1 MPRLAANLAYL
12 FTERPLLARFGAAAA
27 AGFKAVELQ
36 VAYDHAP
43 ADIRREVER
52 HGLTMLGINTPGASA
67 GQNGVAGVPGRE
79 AEFAALF
86 GKALDFAVGSG
97 ARTIHCLTGRVP
109 PAEESAGE
117 RTFVANLIRA
127 ADLAAAHGIGILIE
141 PLNRRDRPENL
152 LHLPEQAAAIIE
164 KVGRPNV
171 RMQFD
176 FYHVQIE
183 AGDLIHRFKRHLGAI
198 GHVQIAA
205 VPSRAEPDEGEVN
218 YPALLAAIDASGYA
232 GWVACEYKPRARTED
247 GLGWA
252 RGLRHRRARV
262 RASALDDGAEKIASR
277 APRGRFALLRG

>member
-12 FTERPLLARFGAAAA
+12 FTERPLLARFAAAAA

-36 VAYDHAP
+36 VAYDHPP
-43 ADIRREVER
+43 ADIRREIER
-52 HGLTMLGINTPGASA
+52 HGLTMLGINTPAAS
-67 GQNGVAGVPGRE
+67 GGRSGVAGVPGRE

-109 PAEESAGE
+109 PAEETAGE
-117 RTFVANLIRA
+117 RTFVANLARA
-127 ADLAAAHGIGILIE
+127 ADLAAEHGIGILIE

-164 KVGRPNV
+164 QVARPNV

-183 AGDLIHRFKRHLGAI
+183 AGDLTHRFERHLRAI

-218 YPALLAAIDASGYA
+218 YPALLEAIDASGYA

-252 RGLRHRRARV
+252 RAYG
-262 RASALDDGAEKIASR
+262 IA
-277 APRGRFALLRG
+277 APA

>member
-36 VAYDHAP
+36 TPYDEQP
-43 ADIRREVER
+43 ADIRREIER
-52 HGLTMLGINTPGASA
+52 HGLTMLGINTPGASG
-67 GQNGVAGVPGRE
+67 GQGGVAGVPGRE

-86 GKALDFAVGSG
+86 ARSLHFAVGIG
-97 ARTIHCLTGRVP
+97 AKTIHCLTGRVP
-109 PAEESAGE
+109 PEAESVGE
-117 RTFVANLIRA
+117 RTFVTNLTRA
-127 ADLAAAHGIGILIE
+127 ADLAAEHGLGLLIE

-152 LHLPEQAAAIIE
+152 LHLPEQAKAIIGE
-164 KVGRPNV
+164 VARPNV

-183 AGDLIHRFKRHLGAI
+183 AGDLTTRFKRHLTEI

-218 YPALLAAIDASGYA
+218 YPALLAMIDASGYA

-252 RGLRHRRARV
+252 RAYGIV
-262 RASALDDGAEKIASR
+262 
-277 APRGRFALLRG
+277 APA

>member
-36 VAYDHAP
+36 SPYDEQP
-43 ADIRREVER
+43 ADIRREIER
-52 HGLTMLGINTPGASA
+52 YGLTMLGINTPAAA
-67 GQNGVAGVPGRE
+67 GGQSGVAGVPGRE

-86 GKALDFAVGSG
+86 DKALGFAVGIG
-97 ARTIHCLTGRVP
+97 ANTIHCLTGRVP
-109 PAEESAGE
+109 PDAVNAGE
-117 RTFVANLIRA
+117 RAFAANLVRA
-127 ADLAAAHGIGILIE
+127 ADLAAEHGIGILIE

-164 KVGRPNV
+164 QVARPNA

-183 AGDLIHRFKRHLGAI
+183 AGDLTQRFKRYLPVI

-205 VPSRAEPDEGEVN
+205 VPSRAEPDDGEVN
-218 YPALLAAIDASGYA
+218 YPALLEMIDGCGYG

-252 RGLRHRRARV
+252 RAYGVA
-262 RASALDDGAEKIASR
+262 AG
-277 APRGRFALLRG
+277 G

>member
-36 VAYDHAP
+36 SPYDEQP
-43 ADIRREVER
+43 SDIRREIER
-52 HGLTMLGINTPGASA
+52 HGLTMLGINTPAASG
-67 GQNGVAGVPGRE
+67 GQSGVAGVPGRE

-86 GKALDFAVGSG
+86 GKALDFAVAVG
-97 ARTIHCLTGRVP
+97 AKTIHCLSGRVP
-109 PAEESAGE
+109 PAAESAGE
-117 RTFVANLIRA
+117 RAFVANLTRA
-127 ADLAAAHGIGILIE
+127 ADLAAARGIGLLIE

-152 LHLPEQAAAIIE
+152 LHLPQQAAAIVE
-164 KVGRPNV
+164 EVARPNV

-183 AGDLIHRFKRHLGAI
+183 AGDLTVRFKRHLGAI

-218 YPALLAAIDASGYA
+218 YPALLEVIDASGYA
-232 GWVACEYKPRARTED
+232 GWIGCEYKPRARTEE

-252 RGLRHRRARV
+252 RAYG
-262 RASALDDGAEKIASR
+262 IA
-277 APRGRFALLRG
+277 APA